1 MGNCIYYNS
10 PYNNNYNK
18 KECLICWEPIKNPNH
33 FVQCINCNIFIHH
46 KCITSFN
53 LQKNKQIINICPH
66 CQELNVLYLYLKD
79 EYKIL

>member
-1 MGNCIYYNS
+1 MGNCIYYNT
-10 PYNNNYNK
+10 PYNNHNN
-18 KECLICWEPIKNPNH
+18 KECLICWKNIKNSNH
-33 FVQCINCNIFIHH
+33 YVKCKKCKIHLHH

-53 LQKNKQIINICPH
+53 LQQNKQINNICPH